1 MNTASKQVQESPVI
15 YLERPVVGLTSPEF
29 QTFAQEVIKA
39 IGRMTKNSAKAFGR
53 GLGRAYRF
61 IERKWNE
68 GADYHNRMQAI
79 HDERYARNFYH
90 IRSMGVL

>member
-1 MNTASKQVQESPVI
+1 MNASSNHVRNSVI

-29 QTFAQEVIKA
+29 QTFAKEVIKA
-39 IGRMTKNSAKAFGR
+39 IGRMTKNSAKAFGAW
-53 GLGRAYRF
+53 LGRAYRF

-90 IRSMGVL
+90 LRSMGVL